1 MSFGLCSI
9 AEERMKDKLLS
20 AARERLVQQKKEKRL
35 EMERERREE
44 QLKKDRQLQ
53 LEQQM
58 KEKQLQLERK
68 KKAALFLKML
78 KKRDPEL
85 DTIEGRLGAEKKA
98 RSEKSNKDFWNSSE
112 TSRTA
117 GNGVLFS
124 GSKM

>member
-1 MSFGLCSI
+1 
-9 AEERMKDKLLS
+9 MKDKLLA

-35 EMERERREE
+35 EMERQRREE
-44 QLKKDRQLQ
+44 QLKKDRQMM

-85 DTIEGRLGAEKKA
+85 DTIEGRLGAEKKS
-98 RSEKSNKDFWNSSE
+98 RSNKGFWNSAENAQNLS
-112 TSRTA
+112 T
-117 GNGVLFS
+117 GNGVLLS
-124 GSKM
+124 RSKM

>member
-1 MSFGLCSI
+1 
-9 AEERMKDKLLS
+9 MKDKLLA

-35 EMERERREE
+35 EMERQRREE
-44 QLKKDRQLQ
+44 QMKKDRQMQ

-58 KEKQLQLERK
+58 KERQLQLERK

-85 DTIEGRLGAEKKA
+85 DTIEGRLGAEKKS
-98 RSEKSNKDFWNSSE
+98 RLEKSNKDYWHSAE
-112 TSRTA
+112 KSRNMSA
-117 GNGVLFS
+117 GNGVLFP